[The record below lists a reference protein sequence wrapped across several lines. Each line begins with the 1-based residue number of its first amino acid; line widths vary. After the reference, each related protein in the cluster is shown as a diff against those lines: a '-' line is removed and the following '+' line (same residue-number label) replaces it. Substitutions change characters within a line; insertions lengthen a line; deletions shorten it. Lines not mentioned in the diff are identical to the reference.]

1 MPSARQDWTDEAR
14 QDQAAIIGYI
24 AADNLAAADAF
35 LDRIIERTDTLPHH
49 PHAFRKGRLPG
60 TREMVIHP
68 HYILVYATRDDG
80 VTILRLLHS
89 ARNWP

>member
-1 MPSARQDWTDEAR
+1 MSVTAVRWSRRARLDVASV
-14 QDQAAIIGYI
+14 YVHI
-24 AADNLAAADAF
+24 ADHNIRAADA
-35 LDRIIERTDTLPHH
+35 LRDLIYRQAELLPNH

-68 HYILVYATRDDG
+68 NYILVYAARDEA

>member
-1 MPSARQDWTDEAR
+1 MDEAR
-14 QDQAAIIGYI
+14 QDLAAIIAYI
-24 AADNLAAADAF
+24 AADNPAAADVF

-68 HYILVYATRDDG
+68 HYILVYATRNDG

>member
-1 MPSARQDWTDEAR
+1 MQSARPDWTDEAR
-14 QDQAAIIGYI
+14 QDLAAIIGYI
-24 AADNLAAADAF
+24 ATENPAAADAF
-35 LDRIIERTDTLPHH
+35 LDRIIERTDALPNH

-68 HYILVYATRDDG
+68 NYILVYAARDEA
-80 VTILRLLHS
+80 VTILCLLHS

>member
-1 MPSARQDWTDEAR
+1 MQSARPDWTDEAR
-14 QDQAAIIGYI
+14 QDLAAIIGYI
-24 AADNLAAADAF
+24 ATENPAAADAF
-35 LDRIIERTDTLPHH
+35 LDRIIESTDTLPNH

-68 HYILVYATRDDG
+68 NYILVYAARDEA

>member
-1 MPSARQDWTDEAR
+1 VASVYAHIADHNVR
-14 QDQAAIIGYI
+14 
-24 AADNLAAADAF
+24 AADTLRDLIYRQAE
-35 LDRIIERTDTLPHH
+35 LLPHH
-49 PHAFRKGRLPG
+49 PHAFRKGRLPD

-68 HYILVYATRDDG
+68 HYILVYAIQNDG

>member
-1 MPSARQDWTDEAR
+1 MPSARPDWTDEAR
-14 QDQAAIIGYI
+14 HDLAAIIGYI
-24 AADNLAAADAF
+24 ATDNPTAADAF
-35 LDRIIERTDTLPHH
+35 LDRIIERTDTLPHQ
-49 PHAFRKGRLPG
+49 PQAFRKGRLPG

-68 HYILVYATRDDG
+68 HYILVYAVQNDG

>member
-1 MPSARQDWTDEAR
+1 MPSAKPDWTDEAR
-14 QDQAAIIGYI
+14 QDLAAIIAYI
-24 AADNLAAADAF
+24 ATNNPAAADAF

-49 PHAFRKGRLPG
+49 PHAFRKGRLPS

-68 HYILVYATRDDG
+68 HYILVYTIRDDG

>member
-1 MPSARQDWTDEAR
+1 MDEAR
-14 QDQAAIIGYI
+14 QDLAAIIAYI
-24 AADNLAAADAF
+24 AADNPAAADVF
-35 LDRIIERTDTLPHH
+35 LDRIIERTETLPHH

>member
-1 MPSARQDWTDEAR
+1 MQSERPDWTDEAR
-14 QDQAAIIGYI
+14 QDLAAIIAYI
-24 AADNLAAADAF
+24 AADNPAAADVF

-49 PHAFRKGRLPG
+49 PHAFRQGRLPG